1 MNIASEQLRTM
12 NVQQDALDQPHG
24 DKPRKRRASGAA
36 LLALA
41 VLFVFA
47 FWLFGLYATRF
58 DLSDPERFNLIG
70 DSFNILNS
78 LFSGLAFAML
88 IYGLWQQ
95 REEIRIQR
103 QEIRLQ
109 IEEFQNQTKEFEQQR
124 RALQAQLIETSFS
137 NALTLFYSRINDE
150 QYFFSVQNRG
160 VPLNRHSYFLA
171 CHSIRDKILL
181 YVRQNK
187 SLIDLRPAFR
197 DDFGF
202 SLLEFYDP
210 QIISFAHLEPES
222 PEFEYLFFYC
232 IKIEFL
238 SFIKAALDMAV
249 FIEKQVPEDQRE
261 PFHIRLVSG
270 LSPEEIELIQWFIK
284 IREADY
290 GRMKEKGIAD
300 DRMMYYS
307 NEAHH
312 LLEKS
317 GLLETTES
325 ARER

>member
-1 MNIASEQLRTM
+1 M
-12 NVQQDALDQPHG
+12 NVPQDASHQPRG
-24 DKPRKRRASGAA
+24 DKPKKKRVGGTA
-36 LLALA
+36 LLGMA
-41 VLFVFA
+41 VLFVFTI
-47 FWLFGLYATRF
+47 WLFGLYATRF
-58 DLSDPERFNLIG
+58 NLSDPERFNEIG

-78 LFSGLAFAML
+78 LFSGLAFAVL
-88 IYGLWQQ
+88 IYSLWQQ
-95 REEIRIQR
+95 REEIRLQR

-109 IEEFQNQTKEFEQQR
+109 IEESQNQTKEFEQQR

-137 NALTLFYSRINDE
+137 NALSLFYSRINDE
-150 QYFFSVQNRG
+150 LYFFSVQSRG

-181 YVRQNK
+181 YVRERK
-187 SLIDLRPAFR
+187 SLIDLRPVFR

-210 QIISFAHLEPES
+210 HVISFSHLKPES

-238 SFIKAALDMAV
+238 SFVKAILDMAV
-249 FIEKQVPEDQRE
+249 FIEKLIPEDQRE

-270 LSPEEIELIQWFIK
+270 LSPEEIELIQLFIK
-284 IREADY
+284 IRKVDY
-290 GRMKEKGIAD
+290 EMMEEKGVAD
-300 DRMMYYS
+300 DKMMYYS

-325 ARER
+325 ARP